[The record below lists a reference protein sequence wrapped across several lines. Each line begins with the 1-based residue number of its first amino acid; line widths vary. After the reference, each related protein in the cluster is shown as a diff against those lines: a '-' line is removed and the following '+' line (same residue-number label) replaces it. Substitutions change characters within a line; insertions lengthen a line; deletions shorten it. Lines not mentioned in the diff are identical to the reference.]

1 MFLHYHLLTT
11 SVYIGGGSNQA
22 SPHLKQSGYKN
33 LFGTDIKVDEEFT
46 YSLPESDKFTCA
58 SFSNYCND
66 TNVVTGSKN
75 GLITIWKERK
85 HVKDFNTGVPVDNV
99 KYSYDDN
106 LIIANSGR
114 ELFLY
119 DWKVDQRLSKS
130 TISSI
135 DDILIVDDDSFV
147 TVHDDYI
154 SLWKHDEK
162 KMPGEP
168 IPDVKE
174 QLIYENNSSSF
185 TCGVIFENELFVS
198 SKDQTTFVF
207 DLNTLSIVKAYKDK
221 KRFVQTHNCMN

>member
-1 MFLHYHLLTT
+1 M
-11 SVYIGGGSNQA
+11 
-22 SPHLKQSGYKN
+22 
-33 LFGTDIKVDEEFT
+33 DEEFT
-46 YSLPESDKFTCA
+46 YLLPENDKFTCA

-75 GLITIWKERK
+75 GLVTIWKERK
-85 HVKDFNTGVPVDNV
+85 HVKNFDIGVPVDNV

-106 LIIANSGR
+106 LIIASSGR

-119 DWKVDQRLSKS
+119 DWKVDQKLSKS
-130 TISSI
+130 TISSV

-147 TVHDDYI
+147 TVHDNYV

-174 QLIYENNSSSF
+174 QLICDSSSF
-185 TCGVIFENELFVS
+185 TCGVVFENELFVS

-207 DLNTLSIVKAYKDK
+207 DLNTLNIIKSYKDK
-221 KRFVQTHNCMN
+221 KRFVHTYNYMN